1 MAGKDTAE
9 KPAGGPKRPK
19 APRRKF
25 QQPPGNPVLIW
36 MDRNLLLMCS
46 GIALTIWLTAD
57 ATGLILSEGTKVALA
72 SFVGYAI
79 FISRRDDR
87 WRRLEAAK
95 SQLQELQAS
104 VEELD
109 KTYPGSREA
118 VEARKDLVRLALEL
132 RQAETE
138 DEK

>member
-1 MAGKDTAE
+1 
-9 KPAGGPKRPK
+9 
-19 APRRKF
+19 
-25 QQPPGNPVLIW
+25 

-57 ATGLILSEGTKVALA
+57 ATGLILSEGTKAALA